1 MMVNTGYVKIVERLS
16 KVEESN
22 KNQSS
27 KIDDIHKILV
37 GNGRIGLVD
46 EWNQWKGGI
55 KFFGW
60 VMGIV
65 ITAIG
70 SIVGVLMLK

>member
-1 MMVNTGYVKIVERLS
+1 MKSDFIQVIERLS

-22 KNQSS
+22 KYQSN
-27 KIDDIHKILV
+27 KIDEIHKVLI

-55 KFFGW
+55 KLFGW
-60 VMGIV
+60 LIGIAVTV
-65 ITAIG
+65 IGTI
-70 SIVGVLMLK
+70 GVLAFVK